1 MNSVK
6 KLEELKKYRPR
17 NGKYIKQKE
26 NLLNNVKALYEGRM
40 LIYNLFS
47 DEIFPYFKN
56 KVKDKSVSEGEFD
69 SQSDQDADIIPPLET
84 EEKAVRKI
92 NSRFS
97 QQSIDPVKYYK
108 KDEGLKILTP
118 QQILT
123 ILPITLA
130 QLQAGNNSQKLKNE
144 LRQLLYLLYGSKK
157 LSKTGYESLIKTL

>member
-1 MNSVK
+1 MNFVK

-40 LIYNLFS
+40 LIYNSFS

-84 EEKAVRKI
+84 KEKAV
-92 NSRFS
+92 
-97 QQSIDPVKYYK
+97 K
-108 KDEGLKILTP
+108 K
-118 QQILT
+118 
-123 ILPITLA
+123 
-130 QLQAGNNSQKLKNE
+130 
-144 LRQLLYLLYGSKK
+144 
-157 LSKTGYESLIKTL
+157 